1 MDGNRLIG
9 RVTLAE
15 IVTLEHAR
23 NRVLRR
29 QLDKV
34 GGGQLIH
41 PGGVERHLGFRRIE
55 DLEHLRLIG
64 LGIRQHLITR
74 QRWPG
79 CTLATRITDHSGKVA
94 NQKNHLMA
102 QLLKLPQL
110 IDKNGMPE
118 VEIRR
123 RRIETRLDA

>member
-1 MDGNRLIG
+1 MDGNRLVG
-9 RVTLAE
+9 RVALAE
-15 IVTLEHAR
+15 VVALEHTG
-23 NRVLRR
+23 NGVLRS
-29 QLDKV
+29 QTDKV
-34 GGGQLIH
+34 GRRQLIH

-74 QRWPG
+74 QRWSG
-79 CTLATRITDHSGKVA
+79 CTLATRITNHSGKVA

-123 RRIETRLDA
+123 RRIETCLDA